1 MVKSNLDVQIHDV
14 VVWCCMLHNMIFNLE
29 YTNINELV
37 QQLELKNVR
46 EVRGGVTLAR
56 HGDHDQVNKL
66 DANCILQGGV
76 ILGVN
81 QHVAIQQYLRNH
93 RP

>member
-1 MVKSNLDVQIHDV
+1 
-14 VVWCCMLHNMIFNLE
+14 MLYVAQYDFQLE

-56 HGDHDQVNKL
+56 HGDHDQVNQL

-93 RP
+93 RPLYCRH

>member
-1 MVKSNLDVQIHDV
+1 
-14 VVWCCMLHNMIFNLE
+14 
-29 YTNINELV
+29 V

-56 HGDHDQVNKL
+56 HGDHDKVNQL
-66 DANCILQGGV
+66 DTNFILQGGV
-76 ILGVN
+76 ILRVS